1 MPFPDDVLAGHWG
14 LTGAV
19 VRPHHGGMNSATWFV
34 GHGGSRYVAKAA
46 GGWFPGGIA
55 VADALARRGFA
66 SGAPVRTV
74 DGRLTV
80 RVDTDGR
87 PTDTVDKDERLALL
101 RFVDGAPADDQA
113 VIGATLAEVHRLL
126 RDVTVD
132 GEVRMDWVDPDA
144 PHLGLRPWLRDAVAG
159 AVRDLA
165 TAGPLTEGLL
175 HADPAP
181 EAFIGGGLIDWGVAM
196 RGPLLYDVAS
206 ALMYLGEDGD
216 AFLAAYRAAGLV
228 PDAELRAALPVLQR
242 FRYAV
247 QADYFAKRLA
257 AGDLTGIAGPE
268 ENEQGL
274 EDARRALR
282 R

>member
-14 LTGAV
+14 LTGAD

-34 GHGGSRYVAKAA
+34 GHGGRRFVAKAA

-55 VADALARRGFA
+55 VADALARCGFP
-66 SGAPVRTV
+66 SGAPVRTL

-80 RVDTDGR
+80 QVGQ
-87 PTDTVDKDERLALL
+87 DERLALL
-101 RFVDGAPADDQA
+101 TFVPGAPADDPA
-113 VIGATLAEVHRLL
+113 TIGATLAEVHRLL
-126 RDVTVD
+126 RGVTVD
-132 GEVRMDWVDPDA
+132 GEVGMDWVDPDA
-144 PHLGLRPWLRDAVAG
+144 PHLNLRPWLRDAVAG

-165 TAGPLTEGLL
+165 AAGPLTEGLL

-206 ALMYLGEDGD
+206 ALMYLGGDG
-216 AFLAAYRAAGLV
+216 AALLAAYRTAGLI
-228 PDAELRAALPVLQR
+228 PAAELRTALPVLRR

-247 QADYFAKRLA
+247 QADYFARRLA
-257 AGDLTGIAGPE
+257 TGDLTGIAGAE
-268 ENEQGL
+268 DNERGL
-274 EDARRALR
+274 EDARRALHR
-282 R
+282 